1 MLPTIGSSN
10 FFSSLLSVRI
20 PSRPFISIAVFLSI
34 PHSYHLLLAQS
45 RNYAPALR
53 AVESTAP
60 CRAGAK
66 HDPESPSRQPCP
78 CTTGESSTMDL
89 TLKTT
94 GSAPTSSTGLFSPTS
109 TPIAN
114 RQSTPLTDDTPQ
126 SSPYLHP
133 LQLRKVRE

>member
-34 PHSYHLLLAQS
+34 PHSCHLLLAQS

-66 HDPESPSRQPCP
+66 HDPRKPL
-78 CTTGESSTMDL
+78 STAMSLHDRRIFNH
-89 TLKTT
+89 
-94 GSAPTSSTGLFSPTS
+94 GSHLED
-109 TPIAN
+109 N
-114 RQSTPLTDDTPQ
+114 RQRADLEHWPVQSDIDPDPKSPLDP
-126 SSPYLHP
+126 SHG
-133 LQLRKVRE
+133 